1 MQEEG
6 TRGAVTRIVNGA
18 KRSEPAFEKAVKK
31 FPEEIQK
38 SRKPKICR
46 RAAPFSGVI
55 SGAARRAVYLLAS
68 GVREQ
73 PHCSKKRRRYD
84 RGSLFTVMERRLLY

>member
-18 KRSEPAFEKAVKK
+18 KRSEQVLEKAVKK

-46 RAAPFSGVI
+46 I
-55 SGAARRAVYLLAS
+55 AARSAAAMIAAAFSR
-68 GVREQ
+68 
-73 PHCSKKRRRYD
+73 
-84 RGSLFTVMERRLLY
+84 